1 MRLDSLSSPI
11 PPLNPNFK
19 RSVPA
24 IFKGIALFTPGG
36 DLIYCIDPDK
46 QGRWHLNL
54 CVALQ
59 ELLELPEPPHF
70 LIPCYTATVDRW
82 FDSTL
87 QQVRTVAEAY
97 PAVFR
102 YRALLNVVFETD
114 RLIWQ
119 PAPLPEGVCDPIV
132 LNAYRHQFPA
142 LWQNHDLVVRFAEA
156 VPPAATPLELTPQP
170 PPAAGYV
177 LRLFISGYS
186 AATQRILQNLHQ
198 LLEESLGYPYT
209 LKVIDIFKHP
219 EQAEVDQ
226 VSATP
231 TLVKVW
237 PRPVRRIVGNLDDVD
252 RILHMLGAPEVEDR
266 ESGAD

>member
-1 MRLDSLSSPI
+1 MPSL
-11 PPLNPNFK
+11 PLNLNLK
-19 RSVPA
+19 SSVPP

-36 DLIYCIDPDK
+36 DLIYCVDSDK

-70 LIPCYTATVDRW
+70 LVPCYTATVDRW
-82 FDSTL
+82 FDPTL
-87 QQVRTVAEAY
+87 QQVRTVGEAY

-102 YRALLNVVFETD
+102 YRALLNAVFETD
-114 RLIWQ
+114 RLAWQ
-119 PAPLPEGVCDPIV
+119 PALLPEGVCDPV
-132 LNAYRHQFPA
+132 LLNAYSQQFPQ
-142 LWQNHDLVVRFAEA
+142 LWQNHDLVMRLANPLPA
-156 VPPAATPLELTPQP
+156 PPLLSGAQP
-170 PPAAGYV
+170 PHQPAAGYV

-226 VSATP
+226 VLATP

-237 PRPVRRIVGNLDDVD
+237 PQPVRRIVGDLDDAD
-252 RILHMLGAPEVEDR
+252 RILRMLGAPAPEC
-266 ESGAD
+266 